1 MCRDTF
7 THTMAPVLR
16 PTLQTLL
23 AKAEVGRGFRVMNTA
38 VITTRSPCTMSRGLL
53 ERHAHPT
60 SLCTTLLT
68 NCSLYTQADTKLQLH
83 VRLYIYMVQADK
95 ELQLHFWLYPTHHN
109 LLINNARRA
118 NITNYYLSHEQ
129 AAIYIW
135 RYHNVDKLQPEV
147 TSGILSCHA
156 IKRYIARLTDGP
168 SCQRT
173 WGSDTGCIPAR
184 GVSFRLSLTLYS
196 RRRVTLRFSLPL
208 QVTSYGH
215 EGMYGVYT
223 RCNAIQTNSSEAV

>member
-1 MCRDTF
+1 MYHVTRS
-7 THTMAPVLR
+7 
-16 PTLQTLL
+16 
-23 AKAEVGRGFRVMNTA
+23 VGK
-38 VITTRSPCTMSRGLL
+38 TRSPH
-53 ERHAHPT
+53 EFVHNA
-60 SLCTTLLT
+60 
-68 NCSLYTQADTKLQLH
+68 ADQLQLVYTGRH
-83 VRLYIYMVQADK
+83 EASATCPPVYIYGTGRQGAPAPFLTISDAPQSVNQQRK
-95 ELQLHFWLYPTHHN
+95 KGQHYK
-109 LLINNARRA
+109 LLFVAR
-118 NITNYYLSHEQ
+118 TGGY
-129 AAIYIW
+129 IYIW

>member
-1 MCRDTF
+1 
-7 THTMAPVLR
+7 
-16 PTLQTLL
+16 
-23 AKAEVGRGFRVMNTA
+23 
-38 VITTRSPCTMSRGLL
+38 MS
-53 ERHAHPT
+53 A
-60 SLCTTLLT
+60 C
-68 NCSLYTQADTKLQLH
+68 
-83 VRLYIYMVQADK
+83 IYMVQADK

-129 AAIYIW
+129 AAIYIYIYIW
-135 RYHNVDKLQPEV
+135 RYHTVDKLQPEV